1 MYSTQNTNTD
11 HGLEVYSGMKRLLG
25 RRGRQEQDVQT
36 HYHRDVIV
44 ASYNTQK
51 DTTIGTCIR
60 KLGSSILMQLKGG
73 QPRLKEK
80 VAADGNI
87 WHTDMV
93 TILVAG
99 KFCHPKKKTSALSSI
114 GMIIMHKFA
123 WMDNEFSKCIFKDVR
138 VFFFGH

>member
-1 MYSTQNTNTD
+1 MY
-11 HGLEVYSGMKRLLG
+11 
-25 RRGRQEQDVQT
+25 QE
-36 HYHRDVIV
+36 
-44 ASYNTQK
+44 
-51 DTTIGTCIR
+51 IR
-60 KLGSSILMQLKGG
+60 IIHLDATEGGG

-114 GMIIMHKFA
+114 GMIIMLKFA

-138 VFFFGH
+138 FFFVIKVILDI